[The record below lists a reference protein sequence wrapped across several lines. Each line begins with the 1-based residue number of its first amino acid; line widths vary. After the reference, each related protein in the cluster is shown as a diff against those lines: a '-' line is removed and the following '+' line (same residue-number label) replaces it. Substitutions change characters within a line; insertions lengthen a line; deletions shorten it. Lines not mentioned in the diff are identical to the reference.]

1 MVSNIVML
9 IMFVKSIV
17 QDCPDLPILRVRID
31 YESPVT
37 HDVSNCQ

>member
-31 YESPVT
+31 YESAVN
-37 HDVSNCQ
+37 HDVRDYQ